1 MQGVVLPIVRATEGE
16 VPMCCM
22 GFLLHLLFPVC
33 PLMCALVMS
42 SHAVSVIYSSH
53 KNIHCKK
60 LGSFLQTYSLPLEL
74 PVWAHAQLHEMTRLQ
89 SPSGSAAVTIRGLF
103 PLQFPQLYKVAGGG
117 RSEPWR
123 YDLCDCQV
131 YESWESFPRPKRQLQ
146 AGHTAQCNV
155 GNCFPGPS
163 SLVIVRA
170 LICSAAGLSPRNHYR
185 LILLFAVS
193 TVI

>member
-60 LGSFLQTYSLPLEL
+60 LGSFLQTYILPLEL
-74 PVWAHAQLHEMTRLQ
+74 PVWAHAQLHEMTLGFSHPLALQ
-89 SPSGSAAVTIRGLF
+89 QLPSEDSSLSSSPSYIKWQEEEEDMISVTARYTKAGRASHGQRGSCRQDTLPSAMLAIAFQDPAALS
-103 PLQFPQLYKVAGGG
+103 LL
-117 RSEPWR
+117 EP
-123 YDLCDCQV
+123 
-131 YESWESFPRPKRQLQ
+131 
-146 AGHTAQCNV
+146 
-155 GNCFPGPS
+155 
-163 SLVIVRA
+163 
-170 LICSAAGLSPRNHYR
+170 
-185 LILLFAVS
+185 
-193 TVI
+193 